1 MISCIKQLYFFRQR
15 ICKKWVSVA
24 ICVSNRW
31 IIVHPCVICIIY
43 MYGVYHLHVWCVSFT
58 CMVCIIYMY
67 GVYHLHVWCA
77 SFTCMVCI
85 IYMYGVYHLQLHLKK
100 PIVWKNNTSPI
111 FLHNYIFKCFI
122 FSKFSPNVKLGTN
135 CILYQTNNQKLS
147 VSMALP

>member
-1 MISCIKQLYFFRQR
+1 MSSQMIFCIKQLYFFRQR
-15 ICKKWVSVA
+15 ICKKCVSVA

-43 MYGVYHLHVWCVSFT
+43 MCDMYHLHVWYVSFT
-58 CMVCIIYMY
+58 CVI
-67 GVYHLHVWCA
+67 
-77 SFTCMVCI
+77 CI

-100 PIVWKNNTSPI
+100 PIVWKNNTSPF

-135 CILYQTNNQKLS
+135 CILYQMNNQKLS

>member
-1 MISCIKQLYFFRQR
+1 MFSQMISCIKQLYFFRQR

-31 IIVHPCVICIIY
+31 IIVHPCVI
-43 MYGVYHLHVWCVSFT
+43 
-58 CMVCIIYMY
+58 CIIYMY